1 MPMDQSIT
9 EEFPILEGDDHK
21 IVKRLRK
28 TRKRLEKVFREL
40 DVAGDVII
48 VCEAALERQNVEHDT
63 DIVNV
68 IRRYASNPLFAQMK
82 KLHKVIVKLGGETT
96 FSHEDGG
103 VYDTYPV

>member
-1 MPMDQSIT
+1 MDESIT
-9 EEFPILEGDDHK
+9 GEFPILKGDEGK
-21 IVKRLRK
+21 VVARLRK
-28 TRKRLEKVFREL
+28 ARKRLEDVFAAL

-48 VCEAALERQNVEHDT
+48 VCETALEQQNVDHDME
-63 DIVNV
+63 VCNV

-96 FSHEDGG
+96 FSDEDGG

>member
-9 EEFPILEGDDHK
+9 EKFPILDGDDDK
-21 IVKRLRK
+21 IVKRLRRA
-28 TRKRLEKVFREL
+28 RKRLENVFAAL

-48 VCEAALERQNVEHDT
+48 VCESALENQNT
-63 DIVNV
+63 DCDKDVV
-68 IRRYASNPLFAQMK
+68 TTLRRYVSNPLFKQMK
-82 KLHKVIVKLGGETT
+82 KLHKVIVKLGGESA